1 MRTRARR
8 IAVRVSEE
16 QYNKLK
22 QKEKDIETIQTYMQ
36 ETKVKITPERK
47 AIFEEHNIA
56 IPTSSLSL
64 EQLIKRPEITME
76 FLNKLIEIPF
86 SEEIQEQISINL
98 KYEGYIAKAIKE
110 AEKMLKLE
118 KKQIPEDIDYDK
130 INNIAS
136 ETQEIHKSENANSAA
151 IPLAEL
157 TPPQVQVT
165 VSTPVTGNTSGGCDV
180 IVDYRSKYF
189 EMEEKNKELQQQ
201 IDELNQKLNDIK
213 KVIE

>member
-1 MRTRARR
+1 MGYEVGL
-8 IAVRVSEE
+8 ISEE
-16 QYNKLK
+16 QYAKLV
-22 QKEKDIETIQTYMQ
+22 QKEKDIQAITEYMQ

-47 AIFEEHNIA
+47 TIFEENNIA

-64 EQLIKRPEITME
+64 EQLIKRPEINME

-136 ETQEIHKSENANSAA
+136 EA
-151 IPLAEL
+151 
-157 TPPQVQVT
+157 
-165 VSTPVTGNTSGGCDV
+165 
-180 IVDYRSKYF
+180 R
-189 EMEEKNKELQQQ
+189 
-201 IDELNQKLNDIK
+201 QKLKEVRPTTIAQAIRISGVNPADISILSVYLK
-213 KVIE
+213 KEYGKDE

>member
-1 MRTRARR
+1 
-8 IAVRVSEE
+8 
-16 QYNKLK
+16 
-22 QKEKDIETIQTYMQ
+22 MQ
-36 ETKVKITPERK
+36 ETKVKITPERQ
-47 AIFEEHNIA
+47 AIFEEYNIS

-86 SEEIQEQISINL
+86 NEEIQEQISINL

-136 ETQEIHKSENANSAA
+136 EA
-151 IPLAEL
+151 
-157 TPPQVQVT
+157 
-165 VSTPVTGNTSGGCDV
+165 
-180 IVDYRSKYF
+180 R
-189 EMEEKNKELQQQ
+189 
-201 IDELNQKLNDIK
+201 QKLKEVRPTTIAQAIRISGVNPADVSILSVYLK
-213 KVIE
+213 KEYGKDE